1 MRRINGY
8 PLYLLGAYLNVISDH
23 LSPLAENIGSIANET
38 NRACALLERFVGDEI
53 IPFKFSKDPA
63 KKLLE
68 ALNGLRSRQSSGES
82 TRTLDNE
89 ERIKLQTLI
98 IKFSETLER
107 ELAEVNLYFIDQKQA
122 WDMTI
127 LIEKGET
134 VLSERTLSSL
144 PASIKSDLREAA
156 RCLAFDIP
164 TAVGFHIFRAVEAV
178 VKEYFKTPSFSMP
191 GKYRKNLGGY
201 IEILENNRVDNKIID
216 MLRHLK
222 DNYRNPIL
230 HPQDS
235 LESDEADSLFGVAK
249 SAITIMVKDIEN
261 RKRTKQLS
269 P

>member
-1 MRRINGY
+1 
-8 PLYLLGAYLNVISDH
+8 
-23 LSPLAENIGSIANET
+23 
-38 NRACALLERFVGDEI
+38 
-53 IPFKFSKDPA
+53 
-63 KKLLE
+63 
-68 ALNGLRSRQSSGES
+68 
-82 TRTLDNE
+82 
-89 ERIKLQTLI
+89 
-98 IKFSETLER
+98 
-107 ELAEVNLYFIDQKQA
+107 
-122 WDMTI
+122 MTI

-144 PASIKSDLREAA
+144 SASIKSDLREAA

-178 VKEYFKTPSFSMP
+178 VKEYFKTPSFSTP

-201 IEILENNRVDNKIID
+201 IEILENNRVDNKITD